1 MFNFFKRPAPQPE
14 VTSKT
19 LAEIELEHK
28 AQPTPYTV
36 SKILEILQNQPK
48 LASALAGGVYYA
60 DNYINFKYKGFD
72 VTLNPHNEKSN
83 MTLKAPQAQRFITKY
98 MTDMDETRTTGS
110 MTTRIQVYED
120 LADTLDKVIAKNI
133 AVPATLAGHKGV
145 LGKQDDRPI
154 FYIERLAERGHACV
168 TDSEVTVWYQ
178 SEYDAH
184 SEHNQ
189 NKVMEAITPGTVSH
203 RCQIEHDETGTTK
216 VTVPLTSSQD
226 YTNQVTEIL
235 SDLATHARFFINYGE
250 KNYGEV
256 LFDDYT
262 SDQVMEDGV
271 TYTRY
276 RQAVRNE
283 HDPELMLYVPTTNT
297 DVKLEVR
304 KPGAQYQD
312 IDYLVLPD
320 DPIYN
325 AVVAKPDCATIK
337 LFECGTAHTLETH
350 LEDIYKVVVE
360 AINSPV
366 PRFLADHSASSTPVF
381 EHEANTPLQA
391 AVKLDLDD
399 LNQKQL
405 GQ

>member
-1 MFNFFKRPAPQPE
+1 MFNFFKKLKPVPQPE

-48 LASALAGGVYYA
+48 LTSALAGGVYYA
-60 DNYINFKYKGFD
+60 DNFINFKYKGFD
-72 VTLNPHNEKSN
+72 VTLKPYDEGSN
-83 MTLKAPQAQRFITKY
+83 MMLKAPHPQRFTTKY
-98 MTDMDETRTTGS
+98 LNETRTTDTI
-110 MTTRIQVYED
+110 TTKFQVYED
-120 LADTLDKVIAKNI
+120 LADTLDHVIADNL

-145 LGKQDDRPI
+145 LGKQDGQPI
-154 FYIERLAERGHACV
+154 FYIDRLARRSRACV
-168 TDSEVTVWYQ
+168 TDSEVTVWYD
-178 SEYDAH
+178 SEYYAH
-184 SEHNQ
+184 SETNQ
-189 NKVMEAITPGTVSH
+189 NKAMETTTPGATPY
-203 RCQIEHDETGTTK
+203 RCQIEHDTGTTK
-216 VTVPLTSSQD
+216 VTVPLTSRQD
-226 YTNQVTEIL
+226 YTNQVAEIL

-256 LFDDYT
+256 LFGDYI

-276 RQAVRNE
+276 RPATRDENE
-283 HDPELMLYVPTTNT
+283 FDLTLYVPTVNK
-297 DVKLEVR
+297 DVRLEVR

-320 DPIYN
+320 DPIYS
-325 AVVAKPDCATIK
+325 ATVAKPDCATIN
-337 LFECGTAHTLETH
+337 LYECGTARTLETH

-366 PRFLADHSASSTPVF
+366 PRFLADHGAASEVVF
-381 EHEANTPLQA
+381 EHEVNTPLQA

-399 LNQKQL
+399 LNQNQL
-405 GQ
+405 EK